1 MARKIIVNGLDSEE
15 VRIAIVNDRGVL
27 EDFEIETHATKKNKG
42 NIYKAKVIAVEPAL
56 NAAFVDY
63 GAEKQGFLTANDVD
77 PRLNNLKGNKHFSI
91 DELLKPGQDILVQ
104 VEKDE
109 VGAKGAVLTTY
120 LSLAGR
126 YTVLMPGSNRSGVSR
141 KIDDEEQRKKIRD
154 VANKLELPED
164 IGFIIRTAGVDRTRT
179 ELNRDLK
186 VLLRLWDNIKKES
199 KKAKAPA
206 LILKEQDV
214 VIRALRDYF
223 TSDVDEI
230 VLDSDDAFDRAS
242 EYFHLVMPK
251 HRSVLTRYVERSPI
265 FHHYRIEEQLAVL
278 MHRKVPLDNGGSIII
293 EPTEALV
300 SIDVNSGKQKQ
311 KDQEQ
316 TALETNTEAA
326 KEVARQLRLRDLGGI
341 IVVDFIDMFQRKNR
355 SAVEKALKEALKQDK
370 ARVKVGR
377 ISPNGT
383 LELTRQRIQSA
394 LGASMLRP
402 CPHCDGRGLVLSPE
416 AHALQVVRKLRDRVV
431 RGDLKS
437 AKIACEPRAAD
448 ILRTEKWGTLQ
459 ELEGRWNIRIDVVPD
474 KSMLPGQHD
483 FTFETDPDAPVYV
496 PPEPNFGPPEYPEG
510 WEPQEPEQEEDEDE
524 DDLFEED
531 EKELV
536 AKSAKKKR
544 KRKSDGDSE
553 ERTDKRAPEW
563 DLPSFEL
570 LDLNEIEEPR
580 KPSRRRNKKRS
591 SVAMDDGEGTS
602 RRKKSRRGSRGRRK
616 KRETVSAA
624 ELLASPPKS
633 SNGASKPKPA
643 AKAEPKAEPAPPPAA
658 AATQA
663 GEKKPSFFARLFG
676 IK

>member
-1 MARKIIVNGLDSEE
+1 MSRKIIVNGLDSEE
-15 VRIAIVNDRGVL
+15 VRIAIVNGKGVL
-27 EDFEIETHATKKNKG
+27 EDFEIETRATRKNKG
-42 NIYKAKVIAVEPAL
+42 NIYKARVIAVEPAL

-63 GAEKQGFLTANDVD
+63 GADKQGFLTANDVD
-77 PRLNNLKGNKHFSI
+77 PRLNNLKGNKHHSI
-91 DELLKPGQDILVQ
+91 DELLKPGMDLLVQ

-141 KIDDEEQRKKIRD
+141 KIDDEEQRKKIKD
-154 VANKLELPED
+154 VAAKLDLPED
-164 IGFIIRTAGVDRTRT
+164 IGFIVRTAGVDRTRT

-186 VLLRLWDNIKKES
+186 VLLRLWENIQKES

-223 TSDVDEI
+223 TPDVDEI
-230 VLDSDDAFDRAS
+230 ILDSDDAFDRAS

-251 HRSVLTRYVERSPI
+251 HRSVLTRYVERGPI
-265 FHHYRIEEQLAVL
+265 FHHYRIEDQLGIL
-278 MHRKVPLDNGGSIII
+278 YNRKVSLANGGSIVI

-355 SAVEKALKEALKQDK
+355 STVEKALKDSLKHDK
-370 ARVKVGR
+370 ARVKIGR

-394 LGASMLRP
+394 LAASMLMD
-402 CPHCDGRGLVLSPE
+402 CPHCEGRGRVLTPG

-431 RGDLKS
+431 RGDLKM
-437 AKIACEPRAAD
+437 AKINCEPRAAD
-448 ILRTEKWGTLQ
+448 ILRTEKWGVLQ
-459 ELEGRWNIRIDVVPD
+459 ALEARWGLRIDVTPD

-483 FTFETDPDAPVYV
+483 FTFETDPEAAPYV
-496 PPEPNFGPPEYPEG
+496 PPEPNFGPPELPEG
-510 WEPQEPEQEEDEDE
+510 YEDDLPAAPEDEDVF
-524 DDLFEED
+524 DED
-531 EKELV
+531 EADEV
-536 AKSAKKKR
+536 AAKSSSRR
-544 KRKSDGDSE
+544 KRKKKSSE
-553 ERTDKRAPEW
+553 PAEKRAPEW
-563 DLPSFEL
+563 DLPAFEFI
-570 LDLNEIEEPR
+570 DHDEIEPEKPKAKR
-580 KPSRRRNKKRS
+580 KRKSTRS
-591 SVAMDDGEGTS
+591 LEDDGGEGT
-602 RRKKSRRGSRGRRK
+602 RKKRARRGGRGRRK

-624 ELLASPPKS
+624 ELLATPRKNDDEKPKAS
-633 SNGASKPKPA
+633 ENGTAAAAPKPA
-643 AKAEPKAEPAPPPAA
+643 EVAAPVAA
-658 AATQA
+658 AETAETA
-663 GEKKPSFFARLFG
+663 KKPSWIARLFG
-676 IK
+676 AK